1 MSMMANSEAAHAM
14 RIRAEDV
21 LERKGATAPRQA
33 GALAGQFA
41 GMLEALNGVGETAP
55 DDGTA
60 GPATGAAQPSV
71 RLGVGAV
78 SLFAQEVG
86 GAEGGGHT
94 PDLQTPD
101 PNGAL
106 QVVES
111 AMQAGDGS
119 NFRWLTTL
127 LTQNT
132 AA

>member
-1 MSMMANSEAAHAM
+1 MTTMANSETMQAM

-33 GALAGQFA
+33 GVLAGQFA
-41 GMLEALNGVGETAP
+41 AMLETLNGSGAVSSEGLDATAVTP
-55 DDGTA
+55 
-60 GPATGAAQPSV
+60 AAQPAV

-86 GAEGGGHT
+86 TSGDSAQT
-94 PDLQTPD
+94 PDLSPQD
-101 PNGAL
+101 PGAAL
-106 QVVES
+106 QAVES

-127 LTQNT
+127 LTQST

>member
-1 MSMMANSEAAHAM
+1 MTTMANSEAMQAM
-14 RIRAEDV
+14 RVRAEDV

-41 GMLEALNGVGETAP
+41 AMLETLNGSGEVSTDGVDATAVTP
-55 DDGTA
+55 M
-60 GPATGAAQPSV
+60 AQPTV

-86 GAEGGGHT
+86 ASGDGAQPPGPSPQP
-94 PDLQTPD
+94 PDA
-101 PNGAL
+101 AL

-127 LTQNT
+127 LTQST